1 MVNKVY
7 FDNVNSPKHYLK
19 GKKETIDVIR
29 DCMTTDEYHGY
40 LKGNVLKYVSRYKFK
55 GEPLQDL
62 HSTFLEYVIVFS
74 EDKYESKTPTSILT
88 ILSGVDFFLCWK
100 NGFPPKKSS
109 KGLNPPPPILANGL
123 FF

>member
-62 HSTFLEYVIVFS
+62 HKAEWYLKRLIMEVK
-74 EDKYESKTPTSILT
+74 D
-88 ILSGVDFFLCWK
+88 
-100 NGFPPKKSS
+100 NG
-109 KGLNPPPPILANGL
+109 
-123 FF
+123 

>member
-19 GKKETIDVIR
+19 GNKETIDVIR

-62 HSTFLEYVIVFS
+62 HKAEWYLKRLIMEVK
-74 EDKYESKTPTSILT
+74 D
-88 ILSGVDFFLCWK
+88 
-100 NGFPPKKSS
+100 NG
-109 KGLNPPPPILANGL
+109 
-123 FF
+123 